1 MTSQVTTQRSSLGL
15 ADPSLFRSS
24 SYVDG
29 QWLTRDGGERLVVHN
44 PSTGDPIADLPSA
57 GADETQLAVEAAQ
70 RALPAWRG
78 LSGKERSK
86 VMRRWF
92 ELVRDNTED
101 LARLIVLEEGKPLAE
116 AIGEMNYAASF
127 IEWFGEEAKRV
138 RGDVFPAPESS
149 RRVVVLREAIGVSAA
164 ITPWNFPAAMITRK
178 AAPALAA
185 GCTMVVKPAEQTP
198 LTALALAELAER
210 AGVPAG
216 VLSIVVGD
224 AREIGPVLTG
234 SPIVRKVSFTG
245 STEIGRL
252 LLAQS
257 AETVKKTSM
266 ELGGNAP
273 VLVFDDADLDQA
285 VAGVIATKYRN
296 TGQAC
301 ISANRVYVQSGIYD
315 RFAEA
320 LTRKVEDLVVGDG
333 FDAGVQQGPL
343 IDVDAVAKVEEH
355 VADAANLGA
364 RVLCGGRRHDRG
376 GLFFE
381 PTVLADV
388 DSTMRIT
395 REETFGPVTPL
406 IRFEDESDAIRMAN
420 DTEFGLAAYLFTRD
434 AERTWRVS
442 AALEAGMIGINTGLI
457 SNEIAPFGGVKQS
470 GLGREGSVYGIDEY
484 MEMKYLAWEGA
495 GAS

>member
-1 MTSQVTTQRSSLGL
+1 MTSQMTTQRSSLGL
-15 ADPSLFRSS
+15 ADPSLVRSA

-44 PSTGDPIADLPSA
+44 PSTGEPIVDLPSA

-116 AIGEMNYAASF
+116 AVGEMNYAASF

-138 RGDVFPAPESS
+138 RGDIFPAPESS
-149 RRVVVLREAIGVSAA
+149 RRVVVLREAIGVCAA

-178 AAPALAA
+178 AAPGLAA

-234 SPIVRKVSFTG
+234 NPVVRKVSFTG
-245 STEIGRL
+245 STEVGRL

-273 VLVFDDADLDQA
+273 VLVFDDADLDQS

-320 LTRKVEDLVVGDG
+320 LTRKVEDLLVGDG

-343 IDVDAVAKVEEH
+343 IDVDAVTKVEQH
-355 VADAANLGA
+355 VADAASLGA

-376 GLFFE
+376 GLFFQ

>member
-1 MTSQVTTQRSSLGL
+1 MTSQMTTQRSSLGL
-15 ADPSLFRSS
+15 ADPSLVRSA

-29 QWLTRDGGERLVVHN
+29 QWLTCDGGERLVVHN
-44 PSTGDPIADLPSA
+44 PSTGEPIVDLPSA

-116 AIGEMNYAASF
+116 AVGEMNYAASF

-138 RGDVFPAPESS
+138 RGDIFPAPESS
-149 RRVVVLREAIGVSAA
+149 RRVVVLREAIGVCAA

-178 AAPALAA
+178 AAPGLAA

-234 SPIVRKVSFTG
+234 NPVVRKLSFTG
-245 STEIGRL
+245 STEVGRL

-257 AETVKKTSM
+257 VEIVKKTSM

-273 VLVFDDADLDQA
+273 VLVFDDADLDQS

-343 IDVDAVAKVEEH
+343 IDVDAVTKVEQH
-355 VADAANLGA
+355 VADAASLGA

-376 GLFFE
+376 GLFFQ

-395 REETFGPVTPL
+395 REETFGPVTAL